1 MARKYEFRPDSDRK
15 GLIQRLYLSQ
25 QQRRIVLKWA
35 LYALL
40 LVVISVLQDVM
51 LTPVRILGASTNL
64 VPCTIIVICITEG
77 VQSGSLF
84 ALLAS
89 LLYLFSGTAPGPYA
103 MVFITLLAIVV
114 SAFRQ
119 GYLRKGFAATMLCT
133 GAAMLVYE
141 LALFVIGLFLELTSP
156 ARFLSF
162 VFTAMFTMVAAPL
175 LHLLANAIS
184 AIGGQSW
191 KE

>member
-15 GLIQRLYLSQ
+15 GLLQRLYLSQ
-25 QQRRIVLKWA
+25 QQRKNLLKWV

-40 LVVISVLQDVM
+40 LVVLSVLQDVI
-51 LTPVRILGASTNL
+51 LTPIRLLGASTDL
-64 VPCTIIVICITEG
+64 VPCAIFVICVAEG
-77 VQSGSLF
+77 VESGSLF
-84 ALLAS
+84 ALIAS

-103 MVFITLLAIVV
+103 MLFITLLAVVV

-119 GYLRKGFAATMLCT
+119 GYLRKGFAASMLCS

-141 LALFVIGLFLELTSP
+141 LALFVVGLFLDLTSP
-156 ARFLSF
+156 ARFIIFIL
-162 VFTAMFTMVAAPL
+162 TAAYSMLAAPAL
-175 LHLLANAIS
+175 YLLAKAIS